1 MDGSVQKSFHIVLW
15 EEAAEAYEVFIPVFW
30 IILNQTISTM
40 SSRLYKI
47 YSNLNWKAKI
57 FSWTFMHD

>member
-1 MDGSVQKSFHIVLW
+1 MDGSVKKSFHTVLW

-30 IILNQTISTM
+30 IILNQATSTM

-47 YSNLNWKAKI
+47 YSNLN
-57 FSWTFMHD
+57 